1 MPKVAKAA
9 PGTLIYTEGQTFD
22 FGADGTRQVS
32 EEEVEKL
39 RRYESNGGPIKVE
52 ITETKKRKG

>member
-9 PGTLIYTEGQTFD
+9 PGTLIFTEGQTFD
-22 FGADGTRQVS
+22 FGDGTRQVT
-32 EEEVEKL
+32 EEEADKL
-39 RRYESNGGPIKVE
+39 RRYEANGGPVKVE